1 MVEEVD
7 DNKAMVNNLVL
18 DSAMVKVSNS
28 SRRTRGSRAEGMAI
42 FKILTSENIR
52 MLVLEVNKS
61 LYSLRD
67 EVKFWSCKINTNE
80 MRNVNRRREIL
91 SAKYKGFKDEL
102 IRLKI
107 RADFK

>member
-28 SRRTRGSRAEGMAI
+28 RRRTRGSRAEDMAI

-52 MLVLEVNKS
+52 MLVLGVNKS
-61 LYSLRD
+61 L
-67 EVKFWSCKINTNE
+67 
-80 MRNVNRRREIL
+80 
-91 SAKYKGFKDEL
+91 
-102 IRLKI
+102 
-107 RADFK
+107 

>member
-28 SRRTRGSRAEGMAI
+28 RRRTRGSRAEGMAI

-61 LYSLRD
+61 LYSLPG

-80 MRNVNRRREIL
+80 MRKVNRRREIL
-91 SAKYKGFKDEL
+91 SANCEGFKDEL
-102 IRLKI
+102 IRLEV
-107 RADFK
+107 RAE

>member
-28 SRRTRGSRAEGMAI
+28 RRRSGSGAEGMAI

-52 MLVLEVNKS
+52 MFVLGVNKS
-61 LYSLRD
+61 L
-67 EVKFWSCKINTNE
+67 
-80 MRNVNRRREIL
+80 
-91 SAKYKGFKDEL
+91 
-102 IRLKI
+102 
-107 RADFK
+107 

>member
-18 DSAMVKVSNS
+18 DSAMVKASNS
-28 SRRTRGSRAEGMAI
+28 RRRTEGMAI

-61 LYSLRD
+61 LYSLPG

-80 MRNVNRRREIL
+80 MRKVNRRREIL
-91 SAKYKGFKDEL
+91 SAKNSG
-102 IRLKI
+102 
-107 RADFK
+107 

>member
-28 SRRTRGSRAEGMAI
+28 RRRTSWSGAEGMAI

-61 LYSLRD
+61 LYSLRG
-67 EVKFWSCKINTNE
+67 EMKFWSCKINTNE
-80 MRNVNRRREIL
+80 MRKVNRRREIL
-91 SAKYKGFKDEL
+91 SANCEGFNDEL
-102 IRLKI
+102 IRLQ
-107 RADFK
+107 A

>member
-28 SRRTRGSRAEGMAI
+28 RRRTSGSGAEDITI

-61 LYSLRD
+61 LYSLPG

-80 MRNVNRRREIL
+80 MRNVNRRGEIL

-102 IRLKI
+102 IRHEI
-107 RADFK
+107 RAE